1 MGDTGRAL
9 ADFAGA
15 CRARGLS
22 VTHQRLAVY
31 ETVLASRSHPDAEEI
46 LGIVRARIPTISRGT
61 VYRTLETLC
70 DLGLVSD
77 VGRLRGSARFEASL
91 EPHHHLV
98 CLGCRRILDLHDPSL
113 DRIPMPPGR
122 GRTRRVANGF
132 EVTGYQIQFV
142 GYCRGCRTGRRPA
155 AVRTQRKSKGGEAW
169 PRSSRAPRLTRT

>member
-1 MGDTGRAL
+1 MRDTGRAL
-9 ADFAGA
+9 EDFAGA

-46 LGIVRARIPTISRGT
+46 LETVRARIPTISRGT

-77 VGRLRGSARFEASL
+77 VGRVKGSARFEASL

-113 DRIPMPPGR
+113 DRLPVPPRQGR
-122 GRTRRVANGF
+122 ASRSRRVANGF

-142 GYCRGCRTGRRPA
+142 GYCRDCRVGRRPA
-155 AVRTQRKSKGGEAW
+155 AA
-169 PRSSRAPRLTRT
+169 